1 MRIDQCYTQAASTWR
16 QTSGSD
22 VPVREGEVRGAPA
35 SGSEDSSSA
44 ARSKF
49 NGLLQAMLDASR
61 GCTLSE
67 AGGGQG
73 GRIADEASDLR
84 ITLKGQGA
92 QRDNDVARLI
102 QAFRKVEGGVP
113 ESVVTRLMSLASDA
127 DFGASGDTAKGDELP
142 DPTLQGLIDL
152 IEFGK
157 GAVGDLAK
165 IVETLTNGL
174 ERIVDVLSTIQDAI
188 KAKDDKTMSIDG
200 KKIRAQ
206 LQNLIDSL
214 PVVQLSPGTNV
225 DAVKKLF
232 GDAISIDKNGR
243 VTINPDHLEKMRDS
257 LPDQSDAEW
266 DLARFNAWNTGFSA
280 QKSSIENDVQTA
292 AQKYSQQNAAFDN
305 LVRMLS
311 SSISGLT
318 DTNKSF
324 LQF

>member
-1 MRIDQCYTQAASTWR
+1 MKW
-16 QTSGSD
+16 G
-22 VPVREGEVRGAPA
+22 GAPA
-35 SGSEDSSSA
+35 SGSDDSSSA

-49 NGLLQAMLDASR
+49 NGLLQAMLDVSLA
-61 GCTLSE
+61 CTLSA

-73 GRIADEASDLR
+73 GRITDQASAVR
-84 ITLKGQGA
+84 IALKEQGA

-102 QAFRKVEGGVP
+102 QALRKLEGGVP
-113 ESVVTRLMSLASDA
+113 ESVATRWKSMESDA
-127 DFGASGDTAKGDELP
+127 SVDAWGDTAKGEWVS

-152 IEFGK
+152 IERGK
-157 GAVGDLAK
+157 DAVGDLAK
-165 IVETLTNGL
+165 IVQTLTSGL

-188 KAKDDKTMSIDG
+188 KAKDDKTMSING
-200 KKIRAQ
+200 EKIRAQ

-257 LPDQSDAEW
+257 LPDKSDIEW